1 MAMQALKDGASS
13 GILKFFLLGLLAL
26 AGGGLVFT
34 DVGGFFRGGTG
45 SNNVAKVAGTAISL
59 QNFDLTLRRNL
70 SQLGITPSQAHQLG
84 YTNEVL
90 RGEINRRLLIQAAH
104 DSGINVDQTHALSQI
119 QAFLAPAV
127 AAGMTTEEALANLLR
142 NQGMSEQMLLDTI
155 RAERAVTL
163 LGQGLDAATNTV
175 NPLITEALYKH
186 QNETRSANYLLY
198 LDKDIETPASPS
210 DDQLKQ
216 IYEATKQQFVI
227 PETRDLTLLTLTTD
241 ALRKTLEVSEDEIR
255 STYEDFIDS
264 YTTPAQRT
272 FAQILFQSEEDANA
286 AFDKLNAGENFDAIA
301 KTGDLIPA
309 RAYEENTVLVELQ
322 APVFEA
328 QTTGTLAPI
337 QTPLGWSIVNLTEI
351 SEERAQDFEDVKAS
365 IEQDIIEERLIDEIY
380 RVVDEMDEFFISGGT
395 AEAAIENFNLQA
407 QNFEGANA
415 FAQIPD
421 ISPENVRAAFNTQ
434 IGEAIPVIELDN
446 GNFATLFV
454 NNITEKA
461 YRPFEDVKAEII
473 ATFQEDQKAA
483 TNRQNVAAL
492 LNENAGKDLKTIAQE
507 NGRRLRTLSNV
518 KRSSELESPL
528 SQTAIGTLF
537 ASAKGDPKTVI
548 IDGGIAILEVTD
560 IELPKTIDEDARA
573 QIETQALS
581 DLQNETFGLY
591 LNRLVQKHKVSINQG
606 LLDRAY
612 AQTSEEGF

>member
-216 IYEATKQQFVI
+216 IYEATKQQFAI

-255 STYEDFIDS
+255 NTYEDFIDS

-286 AFDKLNAGENFDAIA
+286 AFDKLNAGESFDAIA

-337 QTPLGWSIVNLTEI
+337 QTPLGWSIINLTEI

-395 AEAAIENFNLQA
+395 AEAAIENFNLEA

-415 FAQIPD
+415 FAQIPG
-421 ISPENVRAAFNTQ
+421 IAPENVRAAFNTQ

-454 NNITEKA
+454 NDITEKA

-492 LNENAGKDLKTIAQE
+492 LNANAGKDLKTIAQE

-537 ASAKGDPKTVI
+537 ASAKGEPKTVI

-591 LNRLVQKHKVSINQG
+591 LNQLVQKHKVSINQA

-612 AQTSEEGF
+612 APTSEEGL